1 MADALRAAGVRRLAV
16 GAGMRRAGMWGA
28 AVLLAA
34 GLWLGSGLLVPAA
47 LASLAERL
55 RGFVTVF
62 LGIFFEALPFLLAG
76 VVVSAVIDLYLT
88 PERIQRAVPR
98 GALGAAALGA
108 LLGLAFPVC
117 ECGAVPA
124 ARRLMQKGAH
134 PALGIA
140 FVLAAPVVTPVVIIS
155 TAVAFAGT
163 LGWGFVAWRVGL
175 TVLIAVA
182 VALALGGSA
191 KAQAVLRAHL
201 CALDEHAGHHHHHE
215 HGAGEGWLMHLLG
228 HAREEFFEMSR
239 FLVIG
244 GLLAASLQTFIP
256 TAALTALGQGPLL
269 SVLAMMLLAVALSIC
284 STVDA
289 FVALSFVG
297 SFAPGALLAFLV
309 FGPMVDIKSVLMF
322 TSTFP
327 PRVVAGLVALSA
339 ALVAATC
346 VLLNLLGA
354 L

>member
-1 MADALRAAGVRRLAV
+1 MADVFWAAGARRLAPS
-16 GAGMRRAGMWGA
+16 ARMRRAGLWGA
-28 AVLLAA
+28 AALLAA
-34 GLWLGSGLLVPAA
+34 ALWLGSGLLVPAA
-47 LASLAERL
+47 LAGLAGRL

-76 VVVSAVIDLYLT
+76 VVVSAAIELYLT
-88 PERIQRAVPR
+88 PERIQRAAPR
-98 GALGAAALGA
+98 GALGAALLGA

-140 FVLAAPVVTPVVIIS
+140 FVLAAPVVNPVVIIS
-155 TAVAFAGT
+155 TAVAFVGT

-175 TVLIAVA
+175 TLVVAMAVA
-182 VALALGGSA
+182 MALGGSA
-191 KAQAVLRAHL
+191 TARDALWAHL
-201 CALDEHAGHHHHHE
+201 GALDAHAGHHHHE
-215 HGAGEGWLMHLLG
+215 HGAGWLAHLLG

-244 GLLAASLQTFIP
+244 GLLAAALQTFISP
-256 TAALTALGQGPLL
+256 AALTALGQGPVL
-269 SVLAMMLLAVALSIC
+269 SVLAMMLLAAALSIC

-297 SFAPGALLAFLV
+297 SFAPSALLAFLV

-327 PRVVAGLVALSA
+327 PRAVAGLVLLSA
-339 ALVAATC
+339 ALVAAAC
-346 VLLNLLGA
+346 VALNLLGA

>member
-1 MADALRAAGVRRLAV
+1 MAEVSWAASARRLAP
-16 GAGMRRAGMWGA
+16 GARMRRAGMWGA
-28 AVLLAA
+28 AALLAA
-34 GLWLGSGLLVPAA
+34 ALWLGSGLLVPAA
-47 LASLAERL
+47 LAGLASRL

-76 VVVSAVIDLYLT
+76 VVVSAAIDLYLT
-88 PERIQRAVPR
+88 PERIQRAMPC
-98 GALGAAALGA
+98 GALGAALLGA

-140 FVLAAPVVTPVVIIS
+140 FVLAAPVVNPVVIIS

-175 TVLIAVA
+175 TLAIAVA

-191 KAQAVLRAHL
+191 KAQAALRAHL
-201 CALDEHAGHHHHHE
+201 CALEAHAGHHHHE
-215 HGAGEGWLMHLLG
+215 HGAGEGWLAHLLG

-244 GLLAASLQTFIP
+244 GLLAAALQTFVP

-327 PRVVAGLVALSA
+327 PRAVAGLVALSA
-339 ALVAATC
+339 ALVAAAC